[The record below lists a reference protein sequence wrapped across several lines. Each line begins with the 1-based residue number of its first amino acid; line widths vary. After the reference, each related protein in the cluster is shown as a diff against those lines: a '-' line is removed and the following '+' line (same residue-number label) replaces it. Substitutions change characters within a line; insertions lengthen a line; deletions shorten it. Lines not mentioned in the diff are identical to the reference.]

1 MCVCV
6 CVWGGVHPALVRYT
20 KRSRT
25 EALFVRWQKNGLSE
39 SRSQPQRGGPD
50 RSRPEPDISEM
61 ARNSNRKSTRQRKSG
76 QEDRTKGD
84 IGSRKAEA
92 GAAAGKKGKVSA
104 SVPVPE
110 RNRNRLSPQLRCQ
123 TRFRCELAKQ
133 TQSKLGIVHPALV
146 RYTKRS
152 RTEALFVR
160 WQKNGLSE
168 SRSQPQRGGPDRSRP
183 EPDISEMARNSK
195 DSSSFSLTT
204 AVGRANERNQGGRL
218 EPDARSPSKGEG
230 SGNKRS

>member
-1 MCVCV
+1 M
-6 CVWGGVHPALVRYT
+6 VHPALVRYT

-25 EALFVRWQKNGLSE
+25 EALFVRWQKTVCPRTGR
-39 SRSQPQRGGPD
+39 SRS
-50 RSRPEPDISEM
+50 E
-61 ARNSNRKSTRQRKSG
+61 A
-76 QEDRTKGD
+76 DRTGADRNQISPKWPG
-84 IGSRKAEA
+84 IPTGSPLDSGNQERKTGQKETAEVERRKP
-92 GAAAGKKGKVSA
+92 GRRREKGKVPA

-160 WQKNGLSE
+160 WQKTVCPRTGR
-168 SRSQPQRGGPDRSRP
+168 SRSEADRTGA
-183 EPDISEMARNSK
+183 D
-195 DSSSFSLTT
+195 
-204 AVGRANERNQGGRL
+204 RNQI
-218 EPDARSPSKGEG
+218 SPKWPGIPKIVRASA
-230 SGNKRS
+230 